1 MVRTLT
7 GLSVLCNG
15 HRFTRMSLAHT
26 LVIADYPIGYASGF
40 GETLF
45 NLFTGFP
52 REKLWTA
59 HPGHISPAGEKQ
71 RAQSI
76 SLPSPSRQHW
86 LPNRISL
93 AYYPFLK
100 AQQFQAARQT
110 VRLL

>member
-1 MVRTLT
+1 MNTDQIGVNLRK
-7 GLSVLCNG
+7 S
-15 HRFTRMSLAHT
+15 AAPT

-52 REKLWTA
+52 REKLWCA
-59 HPGHISPAGEKQ
+59 HPGHNEPAEGKQ
-71 RAQSI
+71 RAQLI
-76 SLPSPSRQHW
+76 SLPSPSRPRW
-86 LPNRISL
+86 LPNQLSL